1 MFLYYMPSKSKKSSK
16 LTKTAMA
23 KNVVLNS
30 RLRKLRGIKS
40 TPIVI
45 RRKRT
50 KKKNNNR
57 LSKHALN
64 KSMKKRNAEISAQK
78 RINNLREFEALMA
91 SFNNSNKK
99 YETP

>member
-45 RRKRT
+45 RRKST
-50 KKKNNNR
+50 KKK
-57 LSKHALN
+57 K
-64 KSMKKRNAEISAQK
+64 
-78 RINNLREFEALMA
+78 
-91 SFNNSNKK
+91 
-99 YETP
+99 